1 MTIVVATKA
10 AQHFPAPENPPG
22 SGGSSGQTL
31 AGTGYPAPGALAGI
45 IGLFT
50 INGFPIGAGGGGL
63 GTPGALLDLTQWGL
77 GNIISQINGTNTGA
91 IANVSASSEPPGAL
105 ELSSPPGVPIVIA
118 GAAGVLK
125 ALGLTAGTYQQ

>member
-22 SGGSSGQTL
+22 SGGSSGATL
-31 AGTGYPAPGALAGI
+31 GSGYPAPGALAGI
-45 IGLFT
+45 FGLFT

-77 GNIISQINGTNTGA
+77 SQIISQINGTNTGA
-91 IANVSASSEPPGAL
+91 IANVSAATAPPAAL

-118 GAAGVLK
+118 GVAGVLK